1 MTIEKFIKGHN
12 IRHLKYDALLD
23 DIETIAEDGR
33 DKTILIFELLSLELM
48 KKILLRPEQ
57 DDPNDSNF
65 WIKEFE
71 YDPKKLEKC
80 LIDCVQSLISQFD
93 FNLIKDIC
101 NNFLKESLENK

>member
-1 MTIEKFIKGHN
+1 
-12 IRHLKYDALLD
+12 
-23 DIETIAEDGR
+23 
-33 DKTILIFELLSLELM
+33 M

-101 NNFLKESLENK
+101 NNFTIFWKKDCGWVFQNI